1 MNEFSPGLAALLGL
15 LEGLTEYL
23 PVSSTGHL
31 ILLGHLL
38 GFNGEMAITVE
49 ICIQLGA
56 VLAVVVYERE
66 KIKTLLS
73 LAYIQQRELRPST
86 SSPASSSASQSWT
99 SRLQQSAKKHHH
111 LWFIIG
117 LGAAFLP
124 AAFVGF
130 LAHDWIEK
138 NLFSPKVVAV
148 SLIVGGIII
157 FIVETW
163 PKVVRITTLENI
175 PVRSAIG
182 VGIAQCVALIPG
194 MSRSGS
200 TIVGGL
206 LLGLDRKIATEF
218 SFFLALPTMFAA
230 TGYKLLQ
237 SYHLFTADDV
247 FPLFIGMVVSFIVAW
262 VVIASFLTYVKRHT
276 LKVFAYYRIA
286 LGVALLALL

>member
-86 SSPASSSASQSWT
+86 SSPDSSSASQSWT

>member
-1 MNEFSPGLAALLGL
+1 MNEFSPSLAALLGL

-31 ILLGHLL
+31 ILFGHML
-38 GFNGEMAITVE
+38 GFNGDLAITVE

-66 KIKTLLS
+66 KIKAMVS
-73 LAYIQQRELRPST
+73 QAFRQQQELLRPPVSGGEIAQLSWRT
-86 SSPASSSASQSWT
+86 RLERSSRQ
-99 SRLQQSAKKHHH
+99 HHQ
-111 LWFIIG
+111 LWFIFG

-124 AAFVGF
+124 AAIVGL
-130 LAHDWIEK
+130 LAHDWVEAQ
-138 NLFSPKVVAV
+138 LFSPKVVAV
-148 SLIVGGIII
+148 SLILGGVII
-157 FIVETW
+157 FIVETF
-163 PKVVRITTLENI
+163 PRVVQISTLESI
-175 PVRSAIG
+175 PFRSAIG

-206 LLGLDRKIATEF
+206 LLGLDRKVATEF

-237 SYHLFTADDV
+237 SLHLFSADDAFALV
-247 FPLFIGMVVSFIVAW
+247 IGMLVSFIVAW

-276 LKVFAYYRIA
+276 LKVFAYYRIL
-286 LGVALLALL
+286 LGVILLAVL